1 MLSRSYRLSMRAG
14 GEPLINV
21 GPGILERATSRHHA
35 NMASFDLQHALI
47 LAADLR
53 HDALRLAGWRD
64 MIGESDHIE
73 QVRANTAHI
82 HLLATNAQRALH
94 EPVLLVE
101 LLNELPV
108 GGPGHGDEIGDPG
121 VHGVPRFH
129 DARV

>member
-1 MLSRSYRLSMRAG
+1 MFWGSYWLLMGGG
-14 GEPLINV
+14 GEALINV
-21 GPGILERATSRHHA
+21 GPGVLERATSRHHT

-53 HDALRLAGWRD
+53 HDALRLTGRRD
-64 MIGESDHIE
+64 MIGQRDHIE

-108 GGPGHGDEIGDPG
+108 G
-121 VHGVPRFH
+121 
-129 DARV
+129 